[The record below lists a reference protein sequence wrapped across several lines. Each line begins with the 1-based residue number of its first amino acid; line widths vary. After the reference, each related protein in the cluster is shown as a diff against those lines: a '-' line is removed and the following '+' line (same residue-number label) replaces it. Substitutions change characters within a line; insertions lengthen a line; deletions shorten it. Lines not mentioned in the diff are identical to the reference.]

1 MNYMDLSIEELHD
14 LLKNNKVTS
23 KDLIKESLIKSHE
36 LQDKCNAFALILDDA
51 KETPITDNYLS
62 GIPYGIK
69 DNYSTKDIESTGS
82 SNTLK
87 GYVPFFDATVIE
99 KLNDAGA
106 VATNKTAM
114 DEFGMGGSGTT
125 AVHPFPP

>member
-51 KETPITDNYLS
+51 K
-62 GIPYGIK
+62 
-69 DNYSTKDIESTGS
+69 
-82 SNTLK
+82 
-87 GYVPFFDATVIE
+87 
-99 KLNDAGA
+99 
-106 VATNKTAM
+106 
-114 DEFGMGGSGTT
+114 
-125 AVHPFPP
+125 

>member
-62 GIPYGIK
+62 GIPCLGGEEKIKNSPDNSYEVKLVALKELDKIMIYGIGIDMIK
-69 DNYSTKDIESTGS
+69 KAYKRY
-82 SNTLK
+82 K
-87 GYVPFFDATVIE
+87 V
-99 KLNDAGA
+99 
-106 VATNKTAM
+106 
-114 DEFGMGGSGTT
+114 
-125 AVHPFPP
+125 